1 LDGGGE
7 KAFFSEI
14 EMTVLNKL
22 RRVLAKISGR
32 NYVEDFVRV
41 YPNELMYNEKGESVS
56 YTSEHHSN
64 FLNHCKFYEFASQY
78 LDKGKSVVLDAGCG
92 SGYGTK
98 ILKEGGA
105 AEVHAFDLSSHAIEF
120 AHRNF
125 SEFAN
130 FRTCGITDLGV
141 YEGKEFDLVTCS
153 EVLEHIK
160 EYGRERDALIQLRN
174 IMKLGGILVLGTPN
188 DEMLP
193 DHGFSYREIDSLFGS
208 VFDNYLII
216 ENALLPPLQRLHLW
230 NKRLSTGD
238 TGICV
243 DQEINF
249 EETVF
254 DKAISSNECKDG
266 IESGEVEVNGFKVN
280 TTMLHNTHS
289 WIVLAGHQKRK

>member
-1 LDGGGE
+1 
-7 KAFFSEI
+7 
-14 EMTVLNKL
+14 MTVLNKL

-41 YPNELMYNEKGESVS
+41 YPNELVYNEKGESVS

-125 SEFAN
+125 SDFAD
-130 FRTCGITDLGV
+130 FRTCGITDLAV

-160 EYGRERDALIQLRN
+160 EYGREREALIQLRN
-174 IMKLGGILVLGTPN
+174 VMKPGGMLVLGTPN

-193 DHGFSYREIDSLFGS
+193 NHGFSFREMEDLLKE
-208 VFDNYLII
+208 VFSQYLIL
-216 ENALLPPLQRLHLW
+216 ENALLPPSQRLHLW
-230 NKRLSTGD
+230 ESRLAAGD
-238 TGICV
+238 TGFCV
-243 DQEINF
+243 AQEINF
-249 EETVF
+249 DETVS
-254 DKAISSNECKDG
+254 DEAISSEICKPGREAGEFEHNG
-266 IESGEVEVNGFKVN
+266 IKVN
-280 TTMLHNTHS
+280 TQNLHNTHS
-289 WIVLAGHQKRK
+289 WVVLAMP

>member
-1 LDGGGE
+1 MEGGGE

-41 YPNELMYNEKGESVS
+41 YPNELVYNEKGESVS

-125 SEFAN
+125 SDFAD
-130 FRTCGITDLGV
+130 FRTCGITDLAV

-160 EYGRERDALIQLRN
+160 EYGREREALIQLRN
-174 IMKLGGILVLGTPN
+174 VMKPGGMLVLGTPN

-193 DHGFSYREIDSLFGS
+193 NHGFSFREMEDLLKE
-208 VFDNYLII
+208 VFSQYLIL
-216 ENALLPPLQRLHLW
+216 ENALLPPSQRLHLW
-230 NKRLSTGD
+230 ESRLAAGD
-238 TGICV
+238 TGFCV
-243 DQEINF
+243 AQEINF
-249 EETVF
+249 DETVS
-254 DKAISSNECKDG
+254 DEAISSEICKPGREAGEFERNG
-266 IESGEVEVNGFKVN
+266 IKVN
-280 TTMLHNTHS
+280 TQNLHNTHS
-289 WIVLAGHQKRK
+289 WVVLAMP

>member
-1 LDGGGE
+1 MEGGGE

-41 YPNELMYNEKGESVS
+41 YPNELVYNEKGESVS

-105 AEVHAFDLSSHAIEF
+105 ADVHAFDLSSHAIEF

-125 SEFAN
+125 SDFAD
-130 FRTCGITDLGV
+130 FRTCGITDLAV

-160 EYGRERDALIQLRN
+160 EYGREREALIQLRN
-174 IMKLGGILVLGTPN
+174 VMKPGGMLVLGTPN

-193 DHGFSYREIDSLFGS
+193 NHGFSYREMEDLLRE
-208 VFDNYLII
+208 VFSQYLIL
-216 ENALLPPLQRLHLW
+216 ENALLPPSQRLHLW
-230 NKRLSTGD
+230 ESRLAAGD
-238 TGICV
+238 TGVCV
-243 DQEINF
+243 AQEINF
-249 EETVF
+249 DETVS
-254 DKAISSNECKDG
+254 DEAISSEICKPGREAGEFEYNG
-266 IESGEVEVNGFKVN
+266 IKVN
-280 TTMLHNTHS
+280 TQNLHNTHS
-289 WIVLAGHQKRK
+289 WVVLAMP

>member
-1 LDGGGE
+1 
-7 KAFFSEI
+7 
-14 EMTVLNKL
+14 MTVLNKL

-41 YPNELMYNEKGESVS
+41 YPNELVYNEKGESVS

-78 LDKGKSVVLDAGCG
+78 IDKGKSVVLDAGCG

-120 AHRNF
+120 AHKNF
-125 SEFAN
+125 SDFAN
-130 FRTCGITDLGV
+130 FRTCGITDLAV

-160 EYGRERDALIQLRN
+160 EYGREREALIQLR
-174 IMKLGGILVLGTPN
+174 KVLKPGGMLVLGTPN

-193 DHGFSYREIDSLFGS
+193 NHGFSFREMEDLLKE
-208 VFDNYLII
+208 VFSQYLIL
-216 ENALLPPLQRLHLW
+216 ENALLPPSQRLHLW
-230 NKRLSTGD
+230 ESRLAAGD
-238 TGICV
+238 TGVCV
-243 DQEINF
+243 AQEINF
-249 EETVF
+249 DETVS
-254 DKAISSNECKDG
+254 DEAISSEICKPGREAGEFEYNG
-266 IESGEVEVNGFKVN
+266 IKVN
-280 TTMLHNTHS
+280 TQNLHNTHS
-289 WIVLAGHQKRK
+289 WVVLAMP

>member
-1 LDGGGE
+1 MEGGGE
-7 KAFFSEI
+7 KAFFSET

-41 YPNELMYNEKGESVS
+41 YPNELVYNEKGESVS

-125 SEFAN
+125 SDFAD
-130 FRTCGITDLGV
+130 FRTCGITDLAV

-160 EYGRERDALIQLRN
+160 EYGREREALIQLRN
-174 IMKLGGILVLGTPN
+174 VMKPGGMLVLGTPN

-193 DHGFSYREIDSLFGS
+193 NHGFSFREMEDLLKE
-208 VFDNYLII
+208 VFSQYLIL
-216 ENALLPPLQRLHLW
+216 ENALLPPSQRLHLW
-230 NKRLSTGD
+230 ESRLAAGD
-238 TGICV
+238 TGFCV
-243 DQEINF
+243 AQEINF
-249 EETVF
+249 DETVS
-254 DKAISSNECKDG
+254 DEAISSEICKPGREAGEFEYNG
-266 IESGEVEVNGFKVN
+266 IKVN
-280 TTMLHNTHS
+280 TQNLHNTHS
-289 WIVLAGHQKRK
+289 WVVLAMP

>member
-1 LDGGGE
+1 MEGGGE
-7 KAFFSEI
+7 KAFVSET
-14 EMTVLNKL
+14 ELTVLNKL

-41 YPNELMYNEKGESVS
+41 YPNELVYNEKGESVS

-125 SEFAN
+125 SDFAD
-130 FRTCGITDLGV
+130 FRTCGITDLAV

-160 EYGRERDALIQLRN
+160 EYGREREALIQLRN
-174 IMKLGGILVLGTPN
+174 VMKPGGMLVLGTPN

-193 DHGFSYREIDSLFGS
+193 NHGFSYREMEDLLKE
-208 VFDNYLII
+208 VFSQYLIL
-216 ENALLPPLQRLHLW
+216 ENALLPPSQRLHLW
-230 NKRLSTGD
+230 ESRLAAGD
-238 TGICV
+238 TGVCV
-243 DQEINF
+243 AQEINF
-249 EETVF
+249 DETVS
-254 DKAISSNECKDG
+254 DEAISSEICKPGREAGEFEYNG
-266 IESGEVEVNGFKVN
+266 IEVN
-280 TTMLHNTHS
+280 TQNLHNTHS
-289 WIVLAGHQKRK
+289 WVVLAMP

>member
-1 LDGGGE
+1 
-7 KAFFSEI
+7 
-14 EMTVLNKL
+14 MTVLNKL

-41 YPNELMYNEKGESVS
+41 YPNELVYNEKGESVS

-105 AEVHAFDLSSHAIEF
+105 ADVHAFDLSSHAIEF

-125 SEFAN
+125 SDFAD
-130 FRTCGITDLGV
+130 FRTCGITDLAV

-160 EYGRERDALIQLRN
+160 EYGREREALIQLRKV
-174 IMKLGGILVLGTPN
+174 MKPGGMLVLGTPN

-193 DHGFSYREIDSLFGS
+193 NHGFSYREMEDLLKE
-208 VFDNYLII
+208 VFSQYLIL
-216 ENALLPPLQRLHLW
+216 ENALLPPSQRLHLW
-230 NKRLSTGD
+230 ESRLAAGD
-238 TGICV
+238 TGVCV
-243 DQEINF
+243 AQEINF
-249 EETVF
+249 DETVS
-254 DKAISSNECKDG
+254 DEAISSEICKPGREAGEFEYNG
-266 IESGEVEVNGFKVN
+266 IEVN
-280 TTMLHNTHS
+280 TQNLHNTHS
-289 WIVLAGHQKRK
+289 WVVLAMP

>member
-1 LDGGGE
+1 MEGGGE
-7 KAFFSEI
+7 KAFFSET

-41 YPNELMYNEKGESVS
+41 YPNELVYNEKGESVS

-78 LDKGKSVVLDAGCG
+78 LNKGKSVVLDAGCG

-125 SEFAN
+125 SDFAD
-130 FRTCGITDLGV
+130 FRTCGITDLAV

-160 EYGRERDALIQLRN
+160 EYGREREALIQLRN
-174 IMKLGGILVLGTPN
+174 VMKPGGMLVLGTPN

-193 DHGFSYREIDSLFGS
+193 NHGFSFREMEDLLKE
-208 VFDNYLII
+208 VFSQYLIL
-216 ENALLPPLQRLHLW
+216 EHALLPPSQRLHLW
-230 NKRLSTGD
+230 ENRLAAGETGF
-238 TGICV
+238 CV
-243 DQEINF
+243 AQEINF
-249 EETVF
+249 DETVC
-254 DKAISSNECKDG
+254 DEAISSEICKPGREAGEFERNG
-266 IESGEVEVNGFKVN
+266 IKVN
-280 TTMLHNTHS
+280 TQNLHNTHS
-289 WIVLAGHQKRK
+289 WVVLAMA

>member
-1 LDGGGE
+1 
-7 KAFFSEI
+7 
-14 EMTVLNKL
+14 MTVLNKL

-41 YPNELMYNEKGESVS
+41 YPNELVYNEKGESVS

-105 AEVHAFDLSSHAIEF
+105 ADVHAFDLSSHAIEF

-125 SEFAN
+125 SDFAD
-130 FRTCGITDLGV
+130 FRTCGITDLAV

-160 EYGRERDALIQLRN
+160 EYGREREALIQLRN
-174 IMKLGGILVLGTPN
+174 VMKPGGMLVLGTPN

-193 DHGFSYREIDSLFGS
+193 NHGFSYREMEDLLKE
-208 VFDNYLII
+208 VFSQYLIL
-216 ENALLPPLQRLHLW
+216 ENALLPPSQRLHLW
-230 NKRLSTGD
+230 ESRLAAGD
-238 TGICV
+238 TGVCV
-243 DQEINF
+243 AQEINF
-249 EETVF
+249 DETVS
-254 DKAISSNECKDG
+254 DEAISSEICKPGREAGEFEYNG
-266 IESGEVEVNGFKVN
+266 IKVN
-280 TTMLHNTHS
+280 TQNLHNTHS
-289 WIVLAGHQKRK
+289 WVVLAMP

>member
-1 LDGGGE
+1 
-7 KAFFSEI
+7 
-14 EMTVLNKL
+14 MTVLNKL

-41 YPNELMYNEKGESVS
+41 YPNELVYNEKGESVS

-120 AHRNF
+120 ARRNF
-125 SEFAN
+125 SDFAN
-130 FRTCGITDLGV
+130 FRTCGITDLAV

-160 EYGRERDALIQLRN
+160 EYGREREALIQLRN
-174 IMKLGGILVLGTPN
+174 VMKPGGMLVLGTPN

-193 DHGFSYREIDSLFGS
+193 NHGFSYREMEDLLKE
-208 VFDNYLII
+208 VFSQYLIL
-216 ENALLPPLQRLHLW
+216 ENALLPPSQRLHLW
-230 NKRLSTGD
+230 ESRLTAGD
-238 TGICV
+238 TGVCV
-243 DQEINF
+243 AQEINF
-249 EETVF
+249 DETVS
-254 DKAISSNECKDG
+254 DEAISSEICKPGREAGEFEYNG
-266 IESGEVEVNGFKVN
+266 IKVN
-280 TTMLHNTHS
+280 TQNLHNTHS
-289 WIVLAGHQKRK
+289 WVVLAMP

>member
-1 LDGGGE
+1 
-7 KAFFSEI
+7 
-14 EMTVLNKL
+14 MTVLNKL

-41 YPNELMYNEKGESVS
+41 YPNELVYNEKGESVS

-125 SEFAN
+125 SDFAD
-130 FRTCGITDLGV
+130 FRTCGITDLAV

-160 EYGRERDALIQLRN
+160 EYGREREALIQLRN
-174 IMKLGGILVLGTPN
+174 VMKPGGMLVLGTPN

-193 DHGFSYREIDSLFGS
+193 NHGFSFREMEDLLKE
-208 VFDNYLII
+208 VFSQYLIL
-216 ENALLPPLQRLHLW
+216 ENALLPPSQRLHLW
-230 NKRLSTGD
+230 ESRLAAGD
-238 TGICV
+238 TGFCV
-243 DQEINF
+243 AQEINF
-249 EETVF
+249 DETVS
-254 DKAISSNECKDG
+254 DEAISSEICKPGREAGEFERNG
-266 IESGEVEVNGFKVN
+266 IKVN
-280 TTMLHNTHS
+280 TQNLHNTHS
-289 WIVLAGHQKRK
+289 WVVLAMP

>member
-1 LDGGGE
+1 
-7 KAFFSEI
+7 
-14 EMTVLNKL
+14 MTVLNKL

-41 YPNELMYNEKGESVS
+41 YPNEHVYNEKGESVS

-105 AEVHAFDLSSHAIEF
+105 ADVHAFDLSSHAIEF

-125 SEFAN
+125 SDFAD
-130 FRTCGITDLGV
+130 FRTCGITDLAV

-160 EYGRERDALIQLRN
+160 EYGREREALIQLRN
-174 IMKLGGILVLGTPN
+174 VMKPGGMLVLGTPN

-193 DHGFSYREIDSLFGS
+193 NHGFSYREMEDLLKE
-208 VFDNYLII
+208 VFSQYLIL
-216 ENALLPPLQRLHLW
+216 ENALLPPSQRLHLW
-230 NKRLSTGD
+230 ESRLAAGYTGV
-238 TGICV
+238 CV
-243 DQEINF
+243 AQEINF
-249 EETVF
+249 DETVS
-254 DKAISSNECKDG
+254 DEAISSEICKPGREAGEFEYNG
-266 IESGEVEVNGFKVN
+266 IKVN
-280 TTMLHNTHS
+280 TQNLHNTHS
-289 WIVLAGHQKRK
+289 WVVLAMP

>member
-1 LDGGGE
+1 
-7 KAFFSEI
+7 
-14 EMTVLNKL
+14 MTVLNKL

-41 YPNELMYNEKGESVS
+41 YPNELVYNEKGESVS

-125 SEFAN
+125 SDFAD
-130 FRTCGITDLGV
+130 FRTCGITDLAV

-160 EYGRERDALIQLRN
+160 EYGREREALIQLRN
-174 IMKLGGILVLGTPN
+174 VMKPGGMLVLGTPN

-193 DHGFSYREIDSLFGS
+193 NHGFSYREMEDLLKE
-208 VFDNYLII
+208 VFSQYLIL
-216 ENALLPPLQRLHLW
+216 ENALLPPSQRLHLW
-230 NKRLSTGD
+230 ESRLAAGD
-238 TGICV
+238 TGFCV
-243 DQEINF
+243 AQEINF
-249 EETVF
+249 DETVS
-254 DKAISSNECKDG
+254 DEAISSEICKPGREAGEFERNG
-266 IESGEVEVNGFKVN
+266 IKVN
-280 TTMLHNTHS
+280 TQNLHNTHS
-289 WIVLAGHQKRK
+289 WVVLAMP